1 MYLFGLM
8 TLPLPNK
15 LFTRKVARLIINL
28 FLHVPINHDIIFICQ
43 RNWEDMDI
51 DTLHMVYVN
60 ICKWWSL
67 TSESFWEFKIDF

>member
-28 FLHVPINHDIIFICQ
+28 FLHMPINHDIIFIFQ

-51 DTLHMVYVN
+51 DTLHMVYVIYVN
-60 ICKWWSL
+60 GGP
-67 TSESFWEFKIDF
+67 